1 MRICAG
7 GLLVRRDKILLARRS
22 ENRKFYP
29 GVWDIIGGHCERDET
44 PVDTLIRELR
54 EEIGVEARAFEEL
67 AVLDEPRLA
76 EHGEARYHVFMVTA
90 WDDIEPQLLG
100 AEHSQLRWLTLDRAL
115 ALPLA
120 TLSTASYSRRYWDEA
135 MHVGETSD

>member
-1 MRICAG
+1 M
-7 GLLVRRDKILLARRS
+7 V
-22 ENRKFYP
+22 
-29 GVWDIIGGHCERDET
+29 DET

-120 TLSTASYSRRYWDEA
+120 HPEYGKLFQAVLGRGNAHGRDI
-135 MHVGETSD
+135 